1 MSIEAVHV
9 SVGYGKKVVL
19 RDLTLSIK
27 EGEVLGLAGL
37 NGSGKTTTIKT
48 LAGIISPHAGKVLVD
63 GVDPADAKDFVSE
76 RIAWVQEN
84 PLFETDSSIFD
95 LVKYFATLRGID
107 RVDLE
112 RTAHYVLLRVGLS
125 GAERTKVTRLS
136 MGMRKRLSIAVA
148 MLGNPKYYLFD
159 EMFNGLDPEGI
170 KFMKDKISELR
181 SSGHGILLSSHVLS
195 ELQSI
200 ANRVVIIVNGE
211 TTEPVTLAELL
222 SQGQS
227 TIRLRVSNPDE
238 KLLERLKAYGTVSVR
253 QDQINVSGVKQ
264 DPSAINAELVNA
276 GYMVTEFVSTDNILE
291 EYFAQKTGAHE

>member
-1 MSIEAVHV
+1 M
-9 SVGYGKKVVL
+9 GYGKKLVL
-19 RDLTLSIK
+19 SDLTLSIK

-48 LAGIISPHAGKVLVD
+48 LAGVIPPREGKVLVD
-63 GVDPADAKDFVSE
+63 GVDPSNAKQFVSE
-76 RIAWVQEN
+76 KIAWVQEN
-84 PLFETDSSIFD
+84 PLFETESSIFD
-95 LVKYFATLRGID
+95 LVRYFATLRGVD
-107 RVDLE
+107 RTELE
-112 RTAHYVLLRVGLS
+112 KTAHYVLLAVGLS
-125 GAERTKVTRLS
+125 GAERLKVTRLS

-200 ANRVVIIVNGE
+200 ANRVVLIINGE
-211 TTEPVTLAELL
+211 TTEPVTLTDLL

-227 TIRLRVSNPDE
+227 TIRLMVSNPDD
-238 KLLERLKAYGTVSVR
+238 KLLGLLKTYGVVSME
-253 QDQINVSGVKQ
+253 QDRITISGVKQ
-264 DPSAINAELVNA
+264 EPSAINTELVKK
-276 GYMVTEFVSTDNILE
+276 GYLVAEFVSTDNILG

>member
-1 MSIEAVHV
+1 M
-9 SVGYGKKVVL
+9 GYGKKLVL
-19 RDLTLSIK
+19 SDLTLSIK

-48 LAGIISPHAGKVLVD
+48 LAGVIPPREGKVLVD
-63 GVDPADAKDFVSE
+63 GVDPSNAKQFVSGK
-76 RIAWVQEN
+76 IAWVQEN
-84 PLFETDSSIFD
+84 PLFETESSIFD
-95 LVKYFATLRGID
+95 LVRYFATLRGVD
-107 RVDLE
+107 RTELE
-112 RTAHYVLLRVGLS
+112 KTAHYVLLTVGLS
-125 GAERTKVTRLS
+125 GAERLKVTRLS

-200 ANRVVIIVNGE
+200 ANRVVLIINGE
-211 TTEPVTLAELL
+211 TTEPVTLTDLL
-222 SQGQS
+222 SRGQS
-227 TIRLRVSNPDE
+227 TIRLMVSNPDD
-238 KLLERLKAYGTVSVR
+238 KLLGLLKTYGAVSME
-253 QDQINVSGVKQ
+253 QDRITISGVKQ
-264 DPSAINAELVNA
+264 EPSAINTELVKK
-276 GYMVTEFVSTDNILE
+276 GYLVAEFVSTDNILG

>member
-1 MSIEAVHV
+1 M
-9 SVGYGKKVVL
+9 GYGKKLVL

-48 LAGIISPHAGKVLVD
+48 LAGVIPPREGKVLVD
-63 GVDPADAKDFVSE
+63 GVDPSNAKQFVSGK
-76 RIAWVQEN
+76 IAWVQEN
-84 PLFETDSSIFD
+84 PLFETESSIFD
-95 LVKYFATLRGID
+95 LVRYFATLRGVD
-107 RVDLE
+107 RTELE
-112 RTAHYVLLRVGLS
+112 KTAHYVLLAVGLS
-125 GAERTKVTRLS
+125 GAERLKVTRLS

-200 ANRVVIIVNGE
+200 ANRVVLIINGE
-211 TTEPVTLAELL
+211 TTEPVTLTDLL

-227 TIRLRVSNPDE
+227 TIRLMVSNPDD
-238 KLLERLKAYGTVSVR
+238 KLLGLLKTYGVVSME
-253 QDQINVSGVKQ
+253 QDRITISGVKQ
-264 DPSAINAELVNA
+264 EPSAINTELVKK
-276 GYMVTEFVSTDNILE
+276 GYLVAEFVSTDNILG

>member
-63 GVDPADAKDFVSE
+63 GVDPADAKEFVSE

-125 GAERTKVTRLS
+125 GAERMKVTRLS

-238 KLLERLKAYGTVSVR
+238 KLLERLKAYGTVNVR

>member
-19 RDLTLSIK
+19 RDLTLSLK

-63 GVDPADAKDFVSE
+63 GVDPADAKEFVSE
-76 RIAWVQEN
+76 KIAWVQEN
-84 PLFETDSSIFD
+84 PLFETESSIFN

-112 RTAHYVLLRVGLS
+112 RTAHYVLMRVGLS
-125 GAERTKVTRLS
+125 GAERMKVTRLS

-238 KLLERLKAYGTVSVR
+238 NLLERLKAYGPVTVG
-253 QDQINVSGVKQ
+253 QDQITVSGVMQ
-264 DPSAINAELVNA
+264 DPSSINAELVKA
-276 GYMVTEFVSTDNILE
+276 GYLVTEFVSTDNILE

>member
-63 GVDPADAKDFVSE
+63 GVDPADAKEFVSE

-291 EYFAQKTGAHE
+291 EYFAQNTGAHE